1 MDTCG
6 VSLKKS
12 LNCLPLPRHHAA
24 CFSPPSGRD
33 DGGDRLPR
41 RMQAYGCARAMGF
54 LAALFSHGLGS
65 WLLPTIIYWNMQT
78 FFFGNYPLSAFRK
91 LYSRRCFSDSS
102 GQSEPTGYV
111 SLQFKIWI
119 SFEADLPL
127 EHRVKSEKDGENSVT
142 CELQACGTHAVHA
155 CYV

>member
-78 FFFGNYPLSAFRK
+78 FFLGIIRSLHSGNYTPGDVSPIAVANLNPQGMLVCNSKFGLALKRTCCLS
-91 LYSRRCFSDSS
+91 
-102 GQSEPTGYV
+102 TG
-111 SLQFKIWI
+111 
-119 SFEADLPL
+119 
-127 EHRVKSEKDGENSVT
+127 
-142 CELQACGTHAVHA
+142 
-155 CYV
+155 